1 VSYGVVPQKYVE
13 CATRLVGLSDRAEG
27 AHERLRERRP
37 SRGWASE
44 GSRSLAAPREKE
56 PRKGL
61 LQRLSRVAMRVPSLE
76 VMTSRQCL
84 SCGAPITVLARPDKT
99 YCSGRCRTA
108 AHRRRHGR
116 NPRPA
121 VELDTLAAQ
130 LEPAIAEATLVA
142 SIAFAARTD
151 WRAAAHVLATRWPS
165 RWGRRN
171 QRGRDGEPLDF
182 ND

>member
-1 VSYGVVPQKYVE
+1 MSSVRRGSLGYPIEPKVRTSG
-13 CATRLVGLSDRAEG
+13 CASDGPREAGLARVLGRS
-27 AHERLRERRP
+27 RR
-37 SRGWASE
+37 R
-44 GSRSLAAPREKE
+44 RAAPREKE